1 MKNSLKWT
9 AAFLAACMLLSA
21 GVMAEDVA
29 DETTEPTAEAE
40 VAEATE
46 EATEETAEE
55 TATDES
61 AEAPAYTPAY
71 VAIDGKEKV
80 TVTSSVSDLL
90 PDVSLDCIFD
100 SIDES
105 NMTVAFDDETP
116 SKRINV
122 YTSVAGPVVAD
133 TFAFRI
139 NAEKGTV
146 VGINIYAT
154 NDNTLTDWYQL
165 KVNNPAED
173 KDGFKVFTVKDYVR
187 KFSYFRFEFVI
198 LTGNS
203 FSLSEA
209 ALYCDEGEATVVKY
223 TSDGEVEEG
232 SAPDSVTYS
241 TKKEEN
247 TVINPFV
254 PGLAVK
260 AVKDKWNNK

>member
-46 EATEETAEE
+46 EATEETAV
-55 TATDES
+55 DES

-71 VAIDGKEKV
+71 VTIDGKEKV
-80 TVTSSVSDLL
+80 TVTSSVCDLL

-116 SKRINV
+116 VKAINV
-122 YTSVAGPVVAD
+122 YASVAGPVVAD

-139 NAEKGTV
+139 DAEEGTV

-232 SAPDSVTYS
+232 TTPDSVTYS

>member
-46 EATEETAEE
+46 EATEETAV
-55 TATDES
+55 DES

>member
-9 AAFLAACMLLSA
+9 AAFLAACMMLSA

-46 EATEETAEE
+46 EATEETAV
-55 TATDES
+55 DES

-80 TVTSSVSDLL
+80 TVTSSVCDLL

-116 SKRINV
+116 VKAINV
-122 YTSVAGPVVAD
+122 YASVAGPVVAD

-139 NAEKGTV
+139 DAEEGTV

>member
-9 AAFLAACMLLSA
+9 AAFLAACMLLSVGA
-21 GVMAEDVA
+21 MAEDVA

-46 EATEETAEE
+46 EATEETAV
-55 TATDES
+55 DES

-80 TVTSSVSDLL
+80 TVTSSVCDLL

-116 SKRINV
+116 VKAINV
-122 YTSVAGPVVAD
+122 YASVAGPVVAD

-139 NAEKGTV
+139 DAEEGTV

-232 SAPDSVTYS
+232 TTPDSVTYS

>member
-40 VAEATE
+40 TTEAAAET
-46 EATEETAEE
+46 
-55 TATDES
+55 TDES

-116 SKRINV
+116 TKAINV
-122 YTSVAGPVVAD
+122 YASVAGPVVAD

-232 SAPDSVTYS
+232 TTPDSVTYS

-247 TVINPFV
+247 IVINPFV
-254 PGLAVK
+254 PGFAVK

>member
-46 EATEETAEE
+46 ETAV
-55 TATDES
+55 DES
-61 AEAPAYTPAY
+61 AEAPTYTPAY

-122 YTSVAGPVVAD
+122 YASVAGPVVAD
-133 TFAFRI
+133 TFAFRMDM
-139 NAEKGTV
+139 EPGTV

>member
-40 VAEATE
+40 TTEAAAET
-46 EATEETAEE
+46 
-55 TATDES
+55 TDES

-80 TVTSSVSDLL
+80 TVTSSVCDLL

-100 SIDES
+100 SVDES
-105 NMTVAFDDETP
+105 KMTVAFDDETP
-116 SKRINV
+116 TKAINV
-122 YTSVAGPVVAD
+122 YASVAGPVVAD
-133 TFAFRI
+133 TFAFRMDM
-139 NAEKGTV
+139 EPGTV
-146 VGINIYAT
+146 VGINLYAT

-232 SAPDSVTYS
+232 TTPDSVTYS

>member
-9 AAFLAACMLLSA
+9 AAFLAACMMLSV
-21 GVMAEDVA
+21 GVMAEDTA
-29 DETTEPTAEAE
+29 DETSEPTAEAE

-46 EATEETAEE
+46 EATEETAV
-55 TATDES
+55 DES

-80 TVTSSVSDLL
+80 TVTSSVCDLL

-100 SIDES
+100 SVDES

-116 SKRINV
+116 VKAINV
-122 YTSVAGPVVAD
+122 YASVAGPVVAD
-133 TFAFRI
+133 TFAFRMDM
-139 NAEKGTV
+139 EPGTV

-203 FSLSEA
+203 FSVSEA

-232 SAPDSVTYS
+232 TTPDSVTYS

>member
-46 EATEETAEE
+46 EATEETAV
-55 TATDES
+55 DES
-61 AEAPAYTPAY
+61 AEAPTYTPVY

-80 TVTSSVSDLL
+80 TVTSSVCDLL

-116 SKRINV
+116 VKAINV
-122 YTSVAGPVVAD
+122 YASVAGPVVAD

-139 NAEKGTV
+139 DAEEGTV

>member
-46 EATEETAEE
+46 EATEETAV
-55 TATDES
+55 DES

-80 TVTSSVSDLL
+80 TVTSSVCDLL

-116 SKRINV
+116 VKAINV
-122 YTSVAGPVVAD
+122 YASVAGPVVAD
-133 TFAFRI
+133 TFAFRMDM
-139 NAEKGTV
+139 EPGTV

-232 SAPDSVTYS
+232 TTPDSVTYS
-241 TKKEEN
+241 TKKEKD

>member
-46 EATEETAEE
+46 EATEETAV
-55 TATDES
+55 DES

-80 TVTSSVSDLL
+80 TVTSSVCDLL

-100 SIDES
+100 SVDES

-116 SKRINV
+116 VKAINV
-122 YTSVAGPVVAD
+122 YASVAGPVVAD
-133 TFAFRI
+133 TFAFRMDM
-139 NAEKGTV
+139 EPGTV

>member
-40 VAEATE
+40 TTEAAAET
-46 EATEETAEE
+46 
-55 TATDES
+55 TDES

-122 YTSVAGPVVAD
+122 YASVAGPVVAD

-139 NAEKGTV
+139 DAEKGTV

>member
-46 EATEETAEE
+46 ETAV
-55 TATDES
+55 DES

-122 YTSVAGPVVAD
+122 YASVAGPVVAD

-139 NAEKGTV
+139 DAEEGTV

-232 SAPDSVTYS
+232 TTPDSVTYS

-247 TVINPFV
+247 TVINPFI

>member
-9 AAFLAACMLLSA
+9 AAFLAACMLLSVGA
-21 GVMAEDVA
+21 MAEDVA

-46 EATEETAEE
+46 EATEETAV
-55 TATDES
+55 DES

-80 TVTSSVSDLL
+80 TVTSSVCDLL

-116 SKRINV
+116 VKAINV
-122 YTSVAGPVVAD
+122 YASVAGPVVAD

-139 NAEKGTV
+139 DAEEGTV

>member
-9 AAFLAACMLLSA
+9 AAFLAACMMLSA

-46 EATEETAEE
+46 EATEETAV
-55 TATDES
+55 DES

-80 TVTSSVSDLL
+80 TVTSSVCDLL

-116 SKRINV
+116 VKAINV
-122 YTSVAGPVVAD
+122 DASVAGPVVAD
-133 TFAFRI
+133 TFAFRMDM
-139 NAEKGTV
+139 EPGTV

>member
-46 EATEETAEE
+46 EATEETAV
-55 TATDES
+55 DES
-61 AEAPAYTPAY
+61 AEAPTYTPAY

-80 TVTSSVSDLL
+80 TVTSSVCDLL

-105 NMTVAFDDETP
+105 KMTVAFDDETP
-116 SKRINV
+116 VKAINV
-122 YTSVAGPVVAD
+122 YASVAGPVVAD
-133 TFAFRI
+133 TFAFRMDM
-139 NAEKGTV
+139 EPGTV

-232 SAPDSVTYS
+232 TTPDSVTYS
-241 TKKEEN
+241 TKKEKD

>member
-9 AAFLAACMLLSA
+9 AAVLAACMMLSA

-46 EATEETAEE
+46 EATEETAV
-55 TATDES
+55 DES
-61 AEAPAYTPAY
+61 AETPAYTPAY

-80 TVTSSVSDLL
+80 TVTSSVCDLL

-116 SKRINV
+116 VKAINV
-122 YTSVAGPVVAD
+122 YASVAGPVVAD
-133 TFAFRI
+133 TFAFRMDM
-139 NAEKGTV
+139 EPGTV

>member
-29 DETTEPTAEAE
+29 DETTEPTVESE
-40 VAEATE
+40 VADA
-46 EATEETAEE
+46 AAAET
-55 TATDES
+55 TDE

-80 TVTSSVSDLL
+80 TVTSSVCDLL

-116 SKRINV
+116 VKAINV
-122 YTSVAGPVVAD
+122 YASVAGPVVAD
-133 TFAFRI
+133 TFAFRMDM
-139 NAEKGTV
+139 EPGTV

>member
-9 AAFLAACMLLSA
+9 AAFLAACMMLSA

-46 EATEETAEE
+46 ETAV
-55 TATDES
+55 DES

-80 TVTSSVSDLL
+80 TVTSSVCDLL
-90 PDVSLDCIFD
+90 PAVSLDCIFD

-116 SKRINV
+116 VKAINV
-122 YTSVAGPVVAD
+122 YASVAGPVVAD
-133 TFAFRI
+133 TFAFRMDM
-139 NAEKGTV
+139 EPGTV

>member
-9 AAFLAACMLLSA
+9 AAFLAACMLLSVGA
-21 GVMAEDVA
+21 MAEDVA

-46 EATEETAEE
+46 EATEETAV
-55 TATDES
+55 DES

-80 TVTSSVSDLL
+80 TVTSSVCDLL

-133 TFAFRI
+133 TFAFRMDM
-139 NAEKGTV
+139 EPGTV

-232 SAPDSVTYS
+232 TTPDSVTYS

>member
-40 VAEATE
+40 TTEAAAETTGE
-46 EATEETAEE
+46 
-55 TATDES
+55 

-80 TVTSSVSDLL
+80 TVTSSVCDLL

-116 SKRINV
+116 VKAINV
-122 YTSVAGPVVAD
+122 YASVAGPVVAD
-133 TFAFRI
+133 TFAFRMDM
-139 NAEKGTV
+139 EPGTV

-241 TKKEEN
+241 TKKE
-247 TVINPFV
+247 
-254 PGLAVK
+254 
-260 AVKDKWNNK
+260 KDKNIFPMQNIGLGFAIKHIRESQK

>member
-9 AAFLAACMLLSA
+9 AAVLAACMMLSA

-46 EATEETAEE
+46 ETAV
-55 TATDES
+55 DES

-80 TVTSSVSDLL
+80 TVTSSVCDLL

-116 SKRINV
+116 VKAINV
-122 YTSVAGPVVAD
+122 YASVAGPVVAD
-133 TFAFRI
+133 TFAFRMDM
-139 NAEKGTV
+139 EPGTV

>member
-46 EATEETAEE
+46 ETAV
-55 TATDES
+55 DES

-80 TVTSSVSDLL
+80 TVTSSVCDLL

-116 SKRINV
+116 VKAINV
-122 YTSVAGPVVAD
+122 YASVAGPVVAD
-133 TFAFRI
+133 TFAFRMDM
-139 NAEKGTV
+139 EPGTV

>member
-9 AAFLAACMLLSA
+9 AAFLAACMMLSA

-46 EATEETAEE
+46 EATEETAV
-55 TATDES
+55 DES
-61 AEAPAYTPAY
+61 AETPAYTPAY

-80 TVTSSVSDLL
+80 TVTSSVCDLL

-116 SKRINV
+116 VKAINV
-122 YTSVAGPVVAD
+122 YASVAGPVVAD
-133 TFAFRI
+133 TFAFRMDM
-139 NAEKGTV
+139 EPGTV

-232 SAPDSVTYS
+232 TTPDSVTYS

-254 PGLAVK
+254 PGFAVK

>member
-46 EATEETAEE
+46 EATEETAV
-55 TATDES
+55 DES

-80 TVTSSVSDLL
+80 TVTSSVCDLL

-116 SKRINV
+116 VKAINV
-122 YTSVAGPVVAD
+122 YASVAGPVVAD
-133 TFAFRI
+133 TFAFRMDM
-139 NAEKGTV
+139 EPGTV

-247 TVINPFV
+247 TVINPFI

>member
-29 DETTEPTAEAE
+29 DETTEPTAESE
-40 VAEATE
+40 VADVA
-46 EATEETAEE
+46 AAET
-55 TATDES
+55 TDE

-122 YTSVAGPVVAD
+122 YASVAGPVVAD

-139 NAEKGTV
+139 DA
-146 VGINIYAT
+146 
-154 NDNTLTDWYQL
+154 
-165 KVNNPAED
+165 
-173 KDGFKVFTVKDYVR
+173 
-187 KFSYFRFEFVI
+187 
-198 LTGNS
+198 
-203 FSLSEA
+203 
-209 ALYCDEGEATVVKY
+209 
-223 TSDGEVEEG
+223 
-232 SAPDSVTYS
+232 
-241 TKKEEN
+241 
-247 TVINPFV
+247 
-254 PGLAVK
+254 
-260 AVKDKWNNK
+260 

>member
-46 EATEETAEE
+46 ETAV
-55 TATDES
+55 DES

-80 TVTSSVSDLL
+80 TVTSSVCDLL

-116 SKRINV
+116 VKAINV
-122 YTSVAGPVVAD
+122 DASVAGPVVAD
-133 TFAFRI
+133 TFAFRMDM
-139 NAEKGTV
+139 EPGTV

-232 SAPDSVTYS
+232 TTPDSVTYS

>member
-9 AAFLAACMLLSA
+9 AAFLAACMLLSVGA
-21 GVMAEDVA
+21 MAEDVA

-40 VAEATE
+40 TTEAATE
-46 EATEETAEE
+46 T
-55 TATDES
+55 TDET
-61 AEAPAYTPAY
+61 ETPAYTPAY

-100 SIDES
+100 SVDES
-105 NMTVAFDDETP
+105 KMTVAFDDETP
-116 SKRINV
+116 TKAINV
-122 YTSVAGPVVAD
+122 YASVAGPVVAD
-133 TFAFRI
+133 TFAFRMDM
-139 NAEKGTV
+139 EPGTV

-232 SAPDSVTYS
+232 TTPDSVTYS

>member
-46 EATEETAEE
+46 ETAV
-55 TATDES
+55 DES

-80 TVTSSVSDLL
+80 TVTSSVCDLL

-116 SKRINV
+116 VKAINV
-122 YTSVAGPVVAD
+122 YASVAGPVVAD
-133 TFAFRI
+133 TFAFRMDM
-139 NAEKGTV
+139 EPGTV

-232 SAPDSVTYS
+232 TTPDSVTYS